1 MNQIYLVG
9 LVGIGGGLGAIMR
22 YALGGWVLHHS
33 ENARFPVSTFVINIL
48 GCLVAGLLTGLAE
61 KYGLFSEQGKIFL
74 FTGILGGF
82 TTYSAF
88 GLETTLLLRRGEY
101 GIAAAYV
108 SLSIAVGVAALWM
121 GIRAI
126 ELMAH

>member
-9 LVGIGGGLGAIMR
+9 LVGLGGGLGAIMR
-22 YALGGWVLHHS
+22 YVLGGWVLHHS
-33 ENARFPVSTFVINIL
+33 ENARFPLSTFVINIL
-48 GCLVAGLLTGLAE
+48 GCLAAGLLTGLAE
-61 KYGLFSEQGKIFL
+61 KYGLFSEQGKTFL

-126 ELMAH
+126 ELIAH

>member
-1 MNQIYLVG
+1 MNQIFLVG
-9 LVGIGGGLGAIMR
+9 LVGLGGGLGAIMR

-48 GCLVAGLLTGLAE
+48 GCLAAGLLTGLAE
-61 KYGLFSEQGKIFL
+61 KYGLFSEQGKTFL

-108 SLSIAVGVAALWM
+108 SLSLAVGVAALWM

-126 ELMAH
+126 ELMAN

>member
-1 MNQIYLVG
+1 MNQILLVG
-9 LVGIGGGLGAIMR
+9 LVGLGGGLGAIMR

-33 ENARFPVSTFVINIL
+33 ENARFPVSTFAINIL
-48 GCLVAGLLTGLAE
+48 GCLAAGLLTGLAE
-61 KYGLFSEQGKIFL
+61 KYGLFSEQGKTFL

-88 GLETTLLLRRGEY
+88 GLETTLLLRRSEY

-108 SLSIAVGVAALWM
+108 SLSLAVGVAALWM